1 MIFQG
6 PGRCVGCSPNIAQD
20 DEEHDSVSCWTPL
33 QSSAGESVTQDSWL
47 QVGDEVE
54 AGMINLRMKSKRMPL
69 VVLHRSSS
77 TSVGTCSEN
86 ISCASGC
93 TYEGALCQHDQ
104 DSKADNSQSP
114 PFPDIPCMV
123 AAQKRSQS
131 SPNVQTL
138 YTQELQQGS
147 TEAILCD
154 SQFGIPN
161 EAMSVNCVRA
171 SAKSSVSMESLSYV
185 HKCETWVHARLPSR
199 PPPAERLAAD
209 DFLAACGGC
218 ADFSDEAFTTEQLR
232 VCIDEVRECIKPW
245 KPGQLIRML
254 HSNPHTRTKVDL
266 VRFSGS
272 MPSKVVVKR
281 MPNDWIEANQE
292 EFERLHPHEREH
304 PWHDLGILRHLNEIG
319 YPFVCKLLWVFRDED
334 NTYVTSSLASEGDL
348 HSWCRHLSRPSLSR
362 EGQLQPVARQVFSA
376 VRWLHELGIAHRDLS
391 LENVLLHRCY
401 GSGSVN
407 CEVCAGRECG
417 LCCRCGRGVHV
428 KLCDFAM
435 CSMERSCTDGVRG
448 KRSYQAPEMHL
459 EETAYDPFLAD
470 AFALGVL
477 LYAAAAQDY
486 PWNSTVPEA
495 GCDRFR
501 YAQSVGFRKYLQL
514 KRLRKTGPT
523 MMQVFSEPLVTLLEG
538 LMQMEPEKRL
548 ILGES
553 CFMHALKETK
563 QPEKTDTSVGANE
576 VATVWATRWLNETYR
591 ANCFGC

>member
-281 MPNDWIEANQE
+281 MPNDWIEAGQE
-292 EFERLHPHEREH
+292 EFEKFHPYEREQ
-304 PWHDLGILRHLNEIG
+304 PWLDLGILKYLNAIG
-319 YPFVCKLLWVFRDED
+319 YPCVCKLLCVFRDDE
-334 NTYVTSSLASEGDL
+334 NTYVTTAQASEGDL
-348 HSWCRHLSRPSLSR
+348 HSWCRTLANPGATR
-362 EGQLQPVARQVFSA
+362 ESQLKPVARKVFCA
-376 VRWLHELGIAHRDLS
+376 IRWLHELGIAHRDLS
-391 LENVLLHRCY
+391 LENVLLHRCC
-401 GSGSVN
+401 GCGSVN
-407 CEVCAGRECG
+407 CEVCSGRE
-417 LCCRCGRGVHV
+417 VHV
-428 KLCDFAM
+428 QLCDFAM
-435 CSMERSCTDGVRG
+435 CSFERSCKDGVRG

-459 EETAYDPFLAD
+459 EDETYDPFLSD

-486 PWNSTVPEA
+486 PWKSTVPDA
-495 GCDRFR
+495 ICDRFR
-501 YAQSVGFRKYLQL
+501 YFESVGFRRFLEL
-514 KRLRKTGPT
+514 KRLKKTGPT
-523 MMQVFSEPLVTLLEG
+523 MVQVFSEPLVSLLEG
-538 LMQMEPEKRL
+538 LLHVEPQKRL
-548 ILGES
+548 TLGES
-553 CFMHALKETK
+553 YFMQPSREVK
-563 QPEKTDTSVGANE
+563 QPQMMEESFSVKEATETLTAPITS
-576 VATVWATRWLNETYR
+576 VWATQWLNDIHC
-591 ANCFGC
+591 ASCLFGC